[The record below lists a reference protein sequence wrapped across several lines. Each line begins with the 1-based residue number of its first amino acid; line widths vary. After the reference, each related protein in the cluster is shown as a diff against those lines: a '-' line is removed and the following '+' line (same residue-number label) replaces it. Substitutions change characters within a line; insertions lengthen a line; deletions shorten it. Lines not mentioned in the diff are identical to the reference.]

1 MSLTLRLTPEARH
14 DVAEAIAWFLERSP
28 ELPQRFRVALEKAY
42 LGISERPEMHPL
54 VYKRFRRA
62 LLQHFPYS
70 IFYIVLETSIVVVG
84 VVHQAQH
91 PSTWKRRA

>member
-1 MSLTLRLTPEARH
+1 VSLTLRLTPEARH
-14 DVAEAIAWFLERSP
+14 DVAEAIAWFRERSP
-28 ELPQRFRVALEKAY
+28 GLPQRFRVALEKAY

-70 IFYIVLETSIVVVG
+70 IFYMVLETSIVVVG

-91 PSTWKRRA
+91 PSTWKRRD